1 MPTLREPATVSVSKP
16 TSERAYANTDRELW
30 REGNPESSMSYYE
43 PSIHVTE
50 QGGIGINVGGLV
62 FVKTLREWHA
72 LAEAEYRPR
81 NQAFDPE
88 HPEKGWYEATPLP
101 EPRIWKLWRWLRLMK

>member
-1 MPTLREPATVSVSKP
+1 MSEASTP

-30 REGNPESSMSYYE
+30 REGDPESGMSYYE

-72 LAEAEYRPR
+72 LAEAAEPPR
-81 NQAFDPE
+81 AMQFDPK
-88 HPEKGWYEATPLP
+88 HPEKGWHDAVPWQGRTTYRHWHWAQRLVG
-101 EPRIWKLWRWLRLMK
+101 WLWRAK